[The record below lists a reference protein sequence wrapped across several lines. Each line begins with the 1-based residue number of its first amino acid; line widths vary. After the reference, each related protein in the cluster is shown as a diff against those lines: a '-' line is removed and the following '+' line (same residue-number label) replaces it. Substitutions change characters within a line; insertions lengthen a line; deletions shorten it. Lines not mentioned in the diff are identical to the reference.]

1 MLAGAQFTVV
11 PDVIPRSA
19 VAEVAANVLRAGE
32 EIRELMVEHIKGGFE
47 RGYMRE
53 ELRDL
58 ASDALAR
65 RGFVPDGK
73 SARSIE
79 QHNALLDEIVTEL
92 RRDHDIT
99 DAYNAGVPTGRIDP
113 GVNHIA
119 HYPGLAPYLA
129 DPRVLGIAKAMMDPH
144 VRIAQLEL
152 PKTNQP
158 ATPERLE
165 EGWESRR
172 GYHSDWPHDIN
183 HVAGGHVAQ
192 PFPDVTMAISTVWY
206 LVDVG
211 PENGST

>member
-1 MLAGAQFTVV
+1 M
-11 PDVIPRSA
+11 
-19 VAEVAANVLRAGE
+19 
-32 EIRELMVEHIKGGFE
+32 
-47 RGYMRE
+47 
-53 ELRDL
+53 
-58 ASDALAR
+58 
-65 RGFVPDGK
+65 
-73 SARSIE
+73 
-79 QHNALLDEIVTEL
+79 
-92 RRDHDIT
+92 
-99 DAYNAGVPTGRIDP
+99 PTGRIDP